1 MDSKSQSVFNDVEGQ
16 PPDVRSSC
24 STSDLLHLTFF
35 TMQAII
41 GITEAFRAS
50 TNINKLNLGVGAYR
64 TEDLKPYVLDVV
76 KKAEKQIFEKFEKG
90 EYNHEYLPIEGLDS
104 FRKATVDLLL
114 GDDHPAIKEGRVAVL
129 QSLSGTGSLRI
140 GSGFLART
148 MKDRT
153 VYISD
158 PTWGNHKNIIGDEG
172 MEWKQYR
179 YYDSKTIGLDF
190 EGMKEDISDA
200 PEGSVILLHGC
211 AHNPTG
217 IDPTPSQW
225 EELAQIC
232 IERKHLP
239 WFDVAYQ
246 ASG

>member
-1 MDSKSQSVFNDVEGQ
+1 M
-16 PPDVRSSC
+16 
-24 STSDLLHLTFF
+24 
-35 TMQAII
+35 
-41 GITEAFRAS
+41 
-50 TNINKLNLGVGAYR
+50 
-64 TEDLKPYVLDVV
+64 LDVV
-76 KKAEKQIFEKFEKG
+76 RKAEKKISDKQE
-90 EYNHEYLPIEGLDS
+90 NHEYLPIEGLDT

-140 GSGFLART
+140 GSGFIARF
-148 MKDRT
+148 MKGKS
-153 VYISD
+153 VYISN

-172 MEWKQYR
+172 VKWEQYR
-179 YYDSKTIGLDF
+179 YFNPKTVGLDF
-190 EGMKEDISDA
+190 EGMKEDISKA

-225 EELAQIC
+225 AELAQIC
-232 IERKHLP
+232 IEKKHLP

-246 ASG
+246 GFATGSLDTDAFAPRLFVEKGLEILVCQSYSKNLGLYGERVGAIVMVCETQDAANRVLSNLKRIARAVYSNPPTL